1 MCERPKQTFI
11 QRRHTDDQQACER
24 MLNITNYWRNASQNY
39 NELSPH
45 TDWNGHH
52 QKNLQIIN
60 AGKGVE
66 KGNPLTLLV
75 GMWIG
80 VVTMENSKVVPWKT
94 KNRITI

>member
-1 MCERPKQTFI
+1 MGRPKQRFL
-11 QRRHTDDQQACER
+11 QRQHTDDQQAHER
-24 MLNITNYWRNASQNY
+24 MLHITNYWRNASQNY
-39 NELSPH
+39 NELLPH
-45 TDWNGHH
+45 TDQNGHH

-80 VVTMENSKVVPWKT
+80 IVTMENSKVAPWKT